1 MNGSKALFKTQ
12 SLGEY
17 MTDGYRAETR
27 LFPQMKS

>member
-12 SLGEY
+12 SLGEN